1 MFRSLLH
8 RREHAPGLRGGYLR
22 LAVVLK
28 FLLLWTLST
37 LRFGSLLRPWSE

>member
-1 MFRSLLH
+1 MHLGC
-8 RREHAPGLRGGYLR
+8 AGGYLR

-37 LRFGSLLRPWSE
+37 LRFGSVLRPWLE